1 MEATK
6 TAWSVDL
13 AHSELLFKVRHMVI
27 STVTGKF
34 DRFTA
39 TVNAEN
45 EDFDGAE
52 IEMEA
57 DIASISTNNTDRDN
71 HLKSEDFFNA
81 EKFPVMK
88 LSNGKLSKS
97 GSDYTLT
104 GALTIREVTR
114 EVTFDVE
121 FNGVGKDPW
130 GNLKAGFEVNGKINR
145 TDFGL
150 NWNAALETGGVL
162 VSEEV
167 KLSANLQLVVQS

>member
-97 GSDYTLT
+97 GSDYKLT
-104 GALTIREVTR
+104 GALTIHEVTR

-167 KLSANLQLVVQS
+167 KLSANIQLQVV